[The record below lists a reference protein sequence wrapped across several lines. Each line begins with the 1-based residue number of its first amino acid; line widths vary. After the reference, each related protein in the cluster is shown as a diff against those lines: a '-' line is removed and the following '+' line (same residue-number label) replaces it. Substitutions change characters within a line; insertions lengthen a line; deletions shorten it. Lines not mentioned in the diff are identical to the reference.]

1 MSARRPNPNH
11 IDLSRSDAKT
21 ALGVCPLR
29 KPRVQLLPLRYGRVE
44 RLDPASA
51 LTMPYRLVSRPLGIR
66 QLRDGWLYVI
76 DNTSGYLHEYRVLEG
91 QVTQIVWQGS
101 EASQDQRDGVFAQHA
116 LLFERSTT
124 LHMAYSELQWTAHK
138 CSRMID
144 SRNERDHFMQ
154 HVDLSTAHCATGGQ
168 HLLTEAQAQQWL
180 AEVAE
185 QPGTDVTV
193 EGQDPQESEDYAWE
207 DQPHFQKRH
216 IGAVKGQMLAA
227 YEHDHLYLLFNDT
240 LGVMRDLA
248 QEQDL
253 VVSWIDT
260 WVAKE
265 RQELKYLVGSYIET
279 LMVLSDG
286 NAVSTGVDKR
296 LFEKTSPAQREAIYA
311 YLNARNTY
319 RGLSPEKATY
329 PGHGLDAQT
338 RGVRQSLND
347 KKQAMHDALG
357 EALHDELQDDI
368 ETLRDHSDATLQG
381 RGLGARGIHDLVRHR
396 EMTAYLEAERVHI
409 KRWTARLDRIT
420 EDRTQLFIRGDLHR
434 SLWYFD
440 PKVDEQ
446 LHAALVA
453 EHNCVRDLCRTDESL
468 EAVGEYLHTHP
479 YYILPA
485 FGSRLDWTFL
495 SSKAADLVKW
505 LDQARTAQDSIAQ
518 SHVRVQQL
526 NTLMGQ
532 HWANTLDL
540 DPQARQSSQLVQ
552 AAYAPAAALRLERW
566 LVTLQASVNGPALKA
581 HLDAFDSTTN
591 RAHRLA
597 GLMALQ
603 HEGATL
609 RIASAQDVQ
618 QFNLRLTNLQVL
630 LKNEDTYKYNRSV
643 ANKNSQYR
651 HSTDIQRQ
659 TARQQAEHYHRLLLD
674 AREQRVALVKI
685 IQNSLTLTST
695 QPAGF
700 IGLQLNLNPQQQAYL
715 NEEINRLRSGIKGGY
730 GEGNAGA
737 TVFKSGWLPLGL
749 MLWQAYSLGEALK
762 VWRSQKS
769 EGRIKDVLIIG
780 GAITGTAAAAL
791 SVYQN
796 VHISLVDKSFKSV
809 HAMSNGVN
817 GMLLAVKLGQLGLGF
832 GLLIAPFAFI
842 GALGNSL
849 NNLDKWVNAIRT
861 GDPGEKAGAF
871 LALLGDTGSTA
882 VNGMMSISVVS
893 EIRLLIE
900 AFGKG
905 ISARSEAW
913 ATGGARYMRYVA
925 GLSPWGLVFMALSL
939 GGDAIFNYHRLDGHQ
954 RWLSQCC
961 WGRESHGWDWP
972 NHAQILAQATLRP
985 VITDQGMTQQLDEWG
1000 KARTF
1005 MLTFPGVDMRSLS
1018 RYPIKLTAQWQRDST
1033 ATYQDVGSTVIN
1045 KLHLVGDNPL
1055 VIIMELPHEWCGTQ
1069 SLLLVRCAVKPNLA
1083 FKYLMSEEGFLYYR
1097 IPLDVGNKSLPVVG
1111 VENVAYIGEEK
1122 WFDVMTRHLNV

>member
-91 QVTQIVWQGS
+91 QVTQIMWQGS

-368 ETLRDHSDATLQG
+368 ETLQDHSDATLQG

-420 EDRTQLFIRGDLHR
+420 EDRTQLLIRGDLHR

-643 ANKNSQYR
+643 ANKNSHYR

-674 AREQRVALVKI
+674 AREKRVALVKT
-685 IQNSLTLTST
+685 IQNSLTITST

-762 VWRSQKS
+762 VWEIQKN
-769 EGRIKDVLIIG
+769 EGTIKDLFIIS
-780 GAITGTAAAAL
+780 GAITGTLAAAL

-796 VHISLVDKSFKSV
+796 IHISFVDKAFRAVQVS
-809 HAMSNGVN
+809 SNSEN
-817 GMLLAVKLGQLGLGF
+817 GMLFAVKIGKLGLGL
-832 GLLIAPFAFI
+832 GGLIAPLAFF
-842 GALGNSL
+842 GALGISL
-849 NNLDKWVNAIRT
+849 NNFNKWVNAIRT
-861 GDPGEKAGAF
+861 GSAGEKAGAF
-871 LALLGDTGSTA
+871 IALVGDTGST
-882 VNGMMSISVVS
+882 VVAGAIQLKALV
-893 EIRLLIE
+893 EIRILIKS
-900 AFGKG
+900 FGKG
-905 ISARSEAW
+905 IQATSKAW
-913 ATGGARYMRYVA
+913 AMGGGRFFGYVA
-925 GLSPWGLVFMALSL
+925 GLTPWNLAFMAL
-939 GGDAIFNYHRLDGHQ
+939 GFVGEAIYNYHKRNDHQ
-954 RWLSQCC
+954 RWLLQCC
-961 WGRESHGWDWP
+961 WGNDSQGWNWL
-972 NHAQILAQATLRP
+972 NHAQHLSEATQRP
-985 VITDQGMTQQLDEWG
+985 VFLDQGITQSLDEWG
-1000 KARTF
+1000 KIRSF
-1005 MLTFPGVDMRSLS
+1005 YLSLPGMSLQSLERS
-1018 RYPIKLTAQWQRDST
+1018 PIIFTAQWRRDST
-1033 ATYQDVGSTVIN
+1033 SQYRDVGAIVRSNFV
-1045 KLHLVGDNPL
+1045 LVGDSPL
-1055 VIIMELPHEWCGTQ
+1055 GIQLSLPYEWCGTQ
-1069 SLLLVRCAVKPNLA
+1069 SILNVRFAVKPDLA
-1083 FKYLMSEEGFLYYR
+1083 ENYLKSNEHYLSYR
-1097 IPLDVGNKSLPVVG
+1097 IPLDIGVINAPVEG
-1111 VENVAYIGEEK
+1111 VEGVAYMGEAE
-1122 WFDVMTRHLNV
+1122 WCELNVSDFNA

>member
-420 EDRTQLFIRGDLHR
+420 EDRTQLLIRGDLHR

-552 AAYAPAAALRLERW
+552 AAYAPAAALQLERW

-659 TARQQAEHYHRLLLD
+659 TARQQAEYYHRLLLD

-749 MLWQAYSLGEALK
+749 MLWQTYSLGEAWGAWK
-762 VWRSQKS
+762 GQES
-769 EGRIKDVLIIG
+769 EGGIKNVLILG
-780 GAITGTAAAAL
+780 GAISGTASAAL
-791 SVYQN
+791 SAYQN
-796 VHISLVDKSFKSV
+796 THISLVEKAFRTVQISS
-809 HAMSNGVN
+809 HSES
-817 GMLLAVKLGQLGLGF
+817 GMLLAVKIGKLGLGLG
-832 GLLIAPFAFI
+832 GLITPFAFF
-842 GALGNSL
+842 GALGISL
-849 NNLDKWVNAIRT
+849 NNFDKWVNAIRT
-861 GDPGEKAGAF
+861 GDGGEKAGAF
-871 LALLGDTGSTA
+871 IALVGDTGGTA
-882 VNGMMSISVVS
+882 LAGAMKIKALV
-893 EIRLLIE
+893 EFRLLIKT
-900 AFGKG
+900 FGKG
-905 ISARSEAW
+905 IQATSAAW
-913 ATGGARYMRYVA
+913 AIGGRRYLRYVA
-925 GLSPWGLVFMALSL
+925 GLTPWNLAFMAL
-939 GGDAIFNYHRLDGHQ
+939 GFVGEAIYNYHKRNDHQ
-954 RWLSQCC
+954 RWLLQCC
-961 WGRESHGWDWP
+961 WGNDSQGWNWL
-972 NHAQILAQATLRP
+972 NHAQHLSEATQRP
-985 VITDQGMTQQLDEWG
+985 VFLDQGITQSLDEWG
-1000 KARTF
+1000 KVRSF
-1005 MLTFPGVDMRSLS
+1005 YLSFPGMSLQSLERS
-1018 RYPIKLTAQWQRDST
+1018 PIIFTAQWRRDST
-1033 ATYQDVGSTVIN
+1033 SQYRDVGAIVRSNFV
-1045 KLHLVGDNPL
+1045 LVGDSPL
-1055 VIIMELPHEWCGTQ
+1055 GIQLSLPYEWCGTQ
-1069 SLLLVRCAVKPNLA
+1069 SILNVRFAVKPDLA
-1083 FKYLMSEEGFLYYR
+1083 ESYLKSNEHYLSYR
-1097 IPLDVGNKSLPVVG
+1097 IPLDIGVINAPVEG
-1111 VENVAYIGEEK
+1111 VEGVAYMGEAEWCELK
-1122 WFDVMTRHLNV
+1122 VSDFNA

>member
-91 QVTQIVWQGS
+91 QVTQIMWQGS

-368 ETLRDHSDATLQG
+368 ETLQDHSDATLQG

-420 EDRTQLFIRGDLHR
+420 EDRTQLLIRGDLHR

-674 AREQRVALVKI
+674 AREQRVALVKT

-749 MLWQAYSLGEALK
+749 MLWQAYSLGEAWGAWKKKFTAGSLSA
-762 VWRSQKS
+762 R
-769 EGRIKDVLIIG
+769 DNLILG
-780 GAITGTAAAAL
+780 GAISGAAATGL

-796 VHISLVDKSFKSV
+796 VHVGLVERSFRSV
-809 HAMSNGVN
+809 QRTSGGES
-817 GMLLAVKLGQLGLGF
+817 GMLLAVKIGKLGLILGGF
-832 GLLIAPFAFI
+832 IS
-842 GALGNSL
+842 ALALVGVL
-849 NNLDKWVNAIRT
+849 VVTINNFNKWVGAIRT
-861 GDPGEKAGAF
+861 GNAGEKAGAY
-871 LALLGDTGSTA
+871 LALVGDIGNVAASAASAINVSTELILVVASLDRGGRAVSQAWVLGGS
-882 VNGMMSISVVS
+882 
-893 EIRLLIE
+893 R
-900 AFGKG
+900 FFKR
-905 ISARSEAW
+905 SAAL
-913 ATGGARYMRYVA
+913 T
-925 GLSPWGLVFMALSL
+925 PWGLLFMAA
-939 GGDAIFNYHRLDGHQ
+939 GFWGEAIYNYHSLDSHQ
-954 RWLSQCC
+954 RWLTNCY
-961 WGRESHGWDWP
+961 WGVDNKNWDWP
-972 NHAQILAQATLRP
+972 AHAQCLAEATLRP
-985 VITDQGMTQQLDEWG
+985 VITDLGLTQ
-1000 KARTF
+1000 
-1005 MLTFPGVDMRSLS
+1005 
-1018 RYPIKLTAQWQRDST
+1018 
-1033 ATYQDVGSTVIN
+1033 
-1045 KLHLVGDNPL
+1045 
-1055 VIIMELPHEWCGTQ
+1055 
-1069 SLLLVRCAVKPNLA
+1069 
-1083 FKYLMSEEGFLYYR
+1083 
-1097 IPLDVGNKSLPVVG
+1097 PLDKLGRF
-1111 VENVAYIGEEK
+1111 E
-1122 WFDVMTRHLNV
+1122 R